1 MNCESPRGNG
11 SQVTDQRLNVYS
23 LAAAAAGVTVLA
35 LIQPA
40 EGKVVITKK
49 LVSITEPVSIDLNN
63 DGIPDFEFSFQ
74 GGSTGT
80 CCQHHTTLVAKALTG
95 GKVMGHKTSRGF
107 LGPYASALVRGAK
120 IGAAAHFSSAKGQ
133 IAIEHKSNHDSTFGY
148 DGNWYLVSNRYLGV
162 KFLIGGKTHYGWI
175 RLSVNV
181 PGNFSSTITAY
192 AYETVANKTVQA
204 GETSNAADDSETEV
218 QSIAPSLGMLAAGV
232 DGIALWRRDDA
243 PGN

>member
-1 MNCESPRGNG
+1 MNCKSLRGNG
-11 SQVTDQRLNVYS
+11 SLTVDQRLNVYS

-95 GKVMGHKTSRGF
+95 GKVMGHKTANFGR
-107 LGPYASALVRGAK
+107 LGPYASALVRGPK
-120 IGAAAHFSSAKGQ
+120 IGPAAHFSSAKGQ

-162 KFLIGGKTHYGWI
+162 KFLIEGKTHFGWI

-181 PGNFSSTITAY
+181 PGSFESTITAY
-192 AYETVANKTVQA
+192 AYETVANKPLNA
-204 GETSNAADDSETEV
+204 GETSVVPDDSESEV
-218 QSIAPSLGMLAAGV
+218 RTIAPSLGMLALGV
-232 DGIALWRRDDA
+232 DGIALWRRQE
-243 PGN
+243 